1 MLRNTL
7 DLAATIRVHCT
18 PKVTLAALTGFILFA
33 SGPAVGQSPCDTAE
47 SAIESARP
55 MQRMGL
61 AMEILAARCQPMP
74 KFMSKVMN
82 GSVWPDGAPVRGDQ
96 RVELVAQAI
105 ASGYDEPAQLVVEVL
120 EGGKWPDDTAIDTH
134 SGAQLVEALAPV
146 LDEYRTGLLMDIYEQ
161 IPSPIVRTAVIGA
174 LANGVGD
181 SALLP
186 VVDAYWASSDNNLKV
201 LAAETLSGLNTT
213 AADELVRMAGSVPK
227 GPALEWVIRL
237 GSDFGV
243 AKAVE
248 IAKAR

>member
-7 DLAATIRVHCT
+7 DLAAAIRVHCT
-18 PKVTLAALTGFILFA
+18 PKVTLAAMTGLFLFTT
-33 SGPAVGQSPCDTAE
+33 SPAIGQSVCETADSAVE
-47 SAIESARP
+47 SAKA

-61 AMEILAARCQPMP
+61 AMEILSARCQPMP
-74 KFMSKVMN
+74 KFMNKVMN
-82 GSVWPDGAPVRGDQ
+82 ESLWPDGSAVRGDQ
-96 RVELVAQAI
+96 RIELVAQAI

-120 EGGKWPDDTAIDTH
+120 ESGKWPDDRAIDTH

-161 IPSPIVRTAVIGA
+161 IPSPTVRTAVISA

-201 LAAETLSGLNTT
+201 LAAETLAGLNTT

-243 AKAVE
+243 GKAVE